1 MRSGNDE
8 GIDVDITIGMRDV
21 ARELVLESDL
31 SSEAVTKQVLKA
43 LEVGAPIELV
53 DSKGR
58 KVIVPS
64 TALGYIEIGSDEQR
78 RVGFHNL

>member
-1 MRSGNDE
+1 MPTDNDE

-21 ARELVLESDL
+21 ARELLLESDL
-31 SSEAVTKQVLKA
+31 TSEAVTKQVLKA
-43 LEVGAPIELV
+43 LEVGAPIELA

-58 KVIVPS
+58 KVIVPAS
-64 TALGYIEIGSDEQR
+64 ALGYIEIGSDQER

>member
-8 GIDVDITIGMRDV
+8 GIGVDITIGMRDV

-31 SSEAVTKQVLKA
+31 TSEAVTKQVLKA
-43 LEVGAPIELV
+43 LEVGAPIELA

-58 KVIVPS
+58 KVIVPAS
-64 TALGYIEIGSDEQR
+64 ALGYVEIGGDEQR

>member
-64 TALGYIEIGSDEQR
+64 TALGYIEIVIDEQR